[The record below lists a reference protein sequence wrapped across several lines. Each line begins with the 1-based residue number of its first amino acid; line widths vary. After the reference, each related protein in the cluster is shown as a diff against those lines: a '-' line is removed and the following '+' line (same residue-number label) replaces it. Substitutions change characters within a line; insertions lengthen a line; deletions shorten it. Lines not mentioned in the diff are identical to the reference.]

1 MPEPLV
7 TAAPASELQRERLP
21 VSGAALLVLALAP
34 SALVLLLLLHC
45 LLLGYKLLLLAKKRK
60 GARRGVGGG
69 SESALSSSHSP
80 LPPPLSARR
89 SATRYS
95 CGHARKLCFSS
106 APELGP
112 PVTSSLASSVERRVR
127 LQRPDGAG
135 SSSLRSWRRGSAPVL
150 LLHSSDSE
158 AGNCNLVP
166 PNSPEQLA
174 TNNGRASLPVRMMR
188 RSSTMELELVSLDKL
203 HVEGEIISSIPQ
215 ETSCF
220 VASASSSAAG
230 PGLDSDFGASA
241 GVSLRILSADS
252 DGFPGGAWASG
263 LEWDYYDPS
272 YVTQNHVPKHRHHAP
287 PITIKQ
293 YWV

>member
-7 TAAPASELQRERLP
+7 TATPSAEL
-21 VSGAALLVLALAP
+21 SGAALLVLALAP

-45 LLLGYKLLLLAKKRK
+45 MLLGYKLLLLARRRK
-60 GARRGVGGG
+60 
-69 SESALSSSHSP
+69 
-80 LPPPLSARR
+80 SARSQSQR
-89 SATRYS
+89 QSQSPPSTRFS
-95 CGHARKLCFSS
+95 CGHARKATCFSS

-112 PVTSSLASSVERRVR
+112 PVTSSLASSAERRVR
-127 LQRPDGAG
+127 LLRPDGATYAG
-135 SSSLRSWRRGSAPVL
+135 SASLRSWLRGSAPVL
-150 LLHSSDSE
+150 LLQSSGSE
-158 AGNCNLVP
+158 AERCNLVP
-166 PNSPEQLA
+166 PNSPEPLA
-174 TNNGRASLPVRMMR
+174 ANNGRASIPVRMMR
-188 RSSTMELELVSLDKL
+188 RSSTMELELISLDKV
-203 HVEGEIISSIPQ
+203 HVEGEVISSIPQ
-215 ETSCF
+215 ENSCF
-220 VASASSSAAG
+220 VASGSSSSAAG